1 MAYKRIIGNY
11 QSNADFSPSLVGYQI
26 SEGSITIF
34 NTFYTT
40 ANLESKSNIFY
51 ETQGF
56 SQAISLSNLGITST
70 QGQSLLDNNLNL
82 VLNLDQNDLFNYTLF
97 GSLREHIKSS
107 ITNIIRKWPASLYVN
122 KTVSGATLN
131 TILEY
136 NYSPLTNRSKFKVP
150 TSTIRNS
157 FDINLENSPNPYQ
170 GYDGIKMMGL
180 DYYKYVIKFPVTGST
195 IGHSPGYANNV
206 QELPIIGYTGTSNLS
221 PNYVYFNVKG
231 NPFTGTTSSPSG
243 GIMSANFH
251 IKPKKQIVEEFF
263 SKLKNLD
270 SFLLNR
276 ETTPIFTSKFTV
288 PMEGNGGGFVETPR
302 KYTWPTTDGYNI
314 DINTTKYQ
322 TYLIGLLKLADSY
335 DNYKTDLVSRFFT
348 TEAIKEF
355 DTSDNRVQKL
365 LRIYG
370 REFDE
375 VKRYIDGLA
384 FANRVSYNKSNNI
397 PDQLVKN
404 FARTLGFET
413 IDFNDQ
419 SNLLESF
426 FGGTNNPIFSGT
438 SVSMTPVEFDI
449 ELWRRLIINAGYLFR
464 SKGTRK
470 IIEFFLKF
478 IGAPESLVE
487 FNEYVYTTRGKLDTD
502 MVNQSMHYLTNTIG
516 DTGPVS
522 VELPMDAEGYPRVLS
537 HDDNYY
543 FQMKGGWYRETNTMG
558 ANSPH
563 RGPYDG
569 GQEYFDKFRCFT
581 DISGAS
587 FTTRTTPTGTIP
599 EEDLTIV
606 LVSNELGLEDNFNY
620 IKNSL
625 GAGVGLGYTNS
636 TGGGGIGKGN
646 TPGACDPNNPA
657 LFCTWT
663 NVNEAVQFGGGAVY
677 VFEHVGEEIPA
688 NMQQLAKDLYDAGH
702 AVLTISDY
710 SQPSLY
716 PITSVSDHII
726 GEPWGFIEN
735 PFIDA
740 LNPLGQSWAVS
751 PSMSTAQGWNITGTK
766 PEVQTLAYNAPPN
779 ETIINTVY
787 LHNTNQGRWVHSQN
801 PNLWQGGAGSQQLFT
816 NIMNFLTMRTEE
828 YRQYF
833 NFEWNDFYEQE
844 IYVSCPGFS
853 LTPQVDNKKS
863 WSVKDGIN
871 TIRDWSISDSNT
883 ATTNTIR
890 DTYYAVGDSEKL
902 VLNTKMVD
910 AHINVAKGIEYD
922 VYKYN
927 KDYGFPISQNF
938 EYYSQ
943 NYAPTMGDPVTPG
956 TDRYM
961 ENNLWPVYSYRTNP
975 FMASSTDPLNPFS
988 YYYGSQLSAA
998 SFTVSAT
1005 TFAQYID
1012 NLKTTFINVKNR
1024 KTIGGGGF
1032 GFQPNWPAYPTLR
1045 NLYESYVSGGTHST
1059 STAVVTYPFTSNKLD
1074 YENMI
1079 GFMSKIEPYW
1089 TPLVEQFI
1097 PSTTIIGLGTKYSN
1111 TVFDKQKYVYRH
1123 GQHNTMEI
1131 EDISNSTMLTNP
1143 FPAYD
1148 TPDTLNN
1155 NTGSQWYNK
1164 TVVYSRII
1172 GPGDAATETEPLIL
1186 VQTDGTNTVGGVSTP
1201 VSALVAGG
1209 SFSLRIGVKFIS
1221 GLQNIPG
1228 SLGGQKTYNV
1238 GGSIGCANN
1247 SVPFGPPTNC
1257 FDFIAGVGI
1266 PERQGKIFIKDAIT
1280 ANEDLEILVRGPG
1293 FYEVD
1298 WSPSVGCTTDFKIST
1313 NINGLILDSVKLYRS
1328 TGAASTAYIVDI
1340 ENRNGS
1346 FTMGMEYDQD
1356 AQLDC
1361 NRMMHWRG
1369 LSGSGP
1375 PAGGTAKWG
1384 LSQGHG
1390 NVWPGT
1396 DGTESVT
1403 AIDWYERGLIDDVV

>member
-1 MAYKRIIGNY
+1 MAYKKVIGNY
-11 QSNADFSPSLVGYQI
+11 QSNSDFTPGLVGYQI
-26 SEGSITIF
+26 TEGSITIF
-34 NTFYTT
+34 NSFYTT
-40 ANLESKSNIFY
+40 ANDASKSNVFY

-56 SQAISLSNLGITST
+56 SQAVSLSNLGITST
-70 QGQSLLDNNLNL
+70 QGQTLLDNNLKL
-82 VLNLDQNDLFNYTLF
+82 ILNLDQKDLFNYTLF

-122 KTVSGATLN
+122 KTVSGSTLN
-131 TILEY
+131 TVLEY
-136 NYSPLTNRSKFKVP
+136 VYDPLTNRSEFKVP
-150 TSTIRNS
+150 VSTIRNN
-157 FDINLENSPNPYQ
+157 FDINLDNSPNIYQ
-170 GYDGIKMMGL
+170 GYSGIRMMGI
-180 DYYKYVIKFPVTGST
+180 DYYKYVIKFPITET
-195 IGHSPGYANNV
+195 LIQNSPGYANNV
-206 QELPIIGYTGTSNLS
+206 PELPIIGYTGISNLS
-221 PNYVYFNVKG
+221 KDYVYFKVKG
-231 NPFTGTTSSPSG
+231 NPFTGTTTSPGG

-251 IKPKKQIVEEFF
+251 IKPNNQIVEEFF

-276 ETTPIFTSKFTV
+276 ETIPIFTSKFTV
-288 PMEGNGGGFVETPR
+288 PMEGSGGGFIETPK

-322 TYLIGLLKLADSY
+322 TYLMGLLELSSSY

-355 DTSDNRVQKL
+355 DTSNNRIQKL

-426 FGGTNNPIFSGT
+426 FGGTTNPIFSGT

-449 ELWRRLIINAGYLFR
+449 ELWRRLIVNAGYLFR

-478 IGAPESLVE
+478 IGAPESLIE
-487 FNEYVYTTRGKLDTD
+487 FNEYVYTTKGKLDTD
-502 MVNQSMHYLTNTIG
+502 MVNQSIHYLTNTIG

-522 VELPMDAEGYPRVLS
+522 VELPMDGDGYPQVPT
-537 HDDNYY
+537 HDDNFY
-543 FQMKGGWYRETNTMG
+543 FQMKGGWYRETNTIG

-563 RGPYDG
+563 MGPYDG
-569 GQEYFDKFRCFT
+569 GQEYFDRFRCFT

-587 FTTRTTPTGTIP
+587 ITTATAPTGTIP

-606 LVSNELGLEDNFNY
+606 LVSNELGLENNFNY

-646 TPGACDPNNPA
+646 TPGACDPSNPQIY
-657 LFCTWT
+657 CTWT
-663 NVNEAVQFGGGAVY
+663 NVNEAIQFGGGSVY

-688 NMQQLAKDLYDAGH
+688 NMQQLAKDLYDAGQ

-726 GEPWGFIEN
+726 GEPWGFVEN

-766 PEVQTLAYNAPPN
+766 PEAQTLAYNAPPN

-833 NFEWNDFYEQE
+833 NFEWNDLYEQE

-853 LTPQVDNKKS
+853 LTPQIDNKKS
-863 WSVKDGIN
+863 WVAKDTIN
-871 TIRDWSISDSNT
+871 TVRDWGISDSNS
-883 ATTNTIR
+883 ATTNTVR
-890 DTYYAVGDSEKL
+890 DTYYSVGDSEKL

-922 VYKYN
+922 VYSYMKLS
-927 KDYGFPISQNF
+927 GFPITLNF
-938 EYYSQ
+938 
-943 NYAPTMGDPVTPG
+943 NYN
-956 TDRYM
+956 
-961 ENNLWPVYSYRTNP
+961 ENINENLWPVVGENTYTSRGYNRQNLGTN
-975 FMASSTDPLNPFS
+975 F
-988 YYYGSQLSAA
+988 YYGSSLSGAG
-998 SFTVSAT
+998 FTVSAT

-1012 NLKTTFINVKNR
+1012 RLKTNFINVKNR

-1045 NLYESYVSGGTHST
+1045 NLYESYVSGGTSST
-1059 STAVVTYPFTSNKLD
+1059 VLSTGVQVVNNIGSNKLD

-1089 TPLVEQFI
+1089 EPLVAQFI

-1111 TVFDKQKYVYRH
+1111 TVFDKQKYVYKH

-1148 TPDTLNN
+1148 VPDTLNN

-1164 TVVYSRII
+1164 TVVYSRTI

-1186 VQTDGTNTVGGVSTP
+1186 VQTDGTNTIGGVSTP

-1228 SLGGQKTYNV
+1228 SLGGQKTYNI

-1247 SVPFGPPTNC
+1247 STLFGPPTNC

-1280 ANEDLEILVRGPG
+1280 AGEDLEILVRGPG

-1328 TGAASTAYIVDI
+1328 TGAVSTAYIVDI
-1340 ENRNGS
+1340 ENRNGA

-1369 LSGSGP
+1369 LSGSAP

-1384 LSQGHG
+1384 LSPGHG

-1403 AIDWYERGLIDDVV
+1403 EIDWYERGLIDDII